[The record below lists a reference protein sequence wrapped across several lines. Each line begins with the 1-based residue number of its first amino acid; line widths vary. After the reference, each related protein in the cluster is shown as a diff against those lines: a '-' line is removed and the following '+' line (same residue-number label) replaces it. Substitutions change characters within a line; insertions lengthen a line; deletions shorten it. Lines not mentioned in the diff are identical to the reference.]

1 MLFNLLSS
9 FLFLLVCLFVFFF
22 FSQTQTSVRD
32 LCLLWKKNKSKFQDG
47 FLMAHRK
54 DVFAI

>member
-22 FSQTQTSVRD
+22 FYQNQKILRV
-32 LCLLWKKNKSKFQDG
+32 LFIIWKKNKSKFQDG
-47 FLMAHRK
+47 FLMAYRK